1 MMVDNSINRRTMI
14 QLTKIKFMKYNNNYT
29 NQFEFSVTFKILK
42 ISVIYEYKL

>member
-1 MMVDNSINRRTMI
+1 MMVDNLINRRTMI
-14 QLTKIKFMKYNNNYT
+14 QLTKIKFMKYGNNYT